1 MGKDNKLHIIIL
13 GRRNSGKSSLINA
26 LTGQNIA
33 IVSEV
38 AGTTTDLVKRSYEIP
53 DFASVIFIDTAG
65 IDDTGTL
72 GEMRVEKTRNTIS
85 QADMALIVI
94 TDNRFEEHEQQL
106 VEQLKKQEIPFLVIH
121 NKRDEVALT
130 PDLKEKL
137 TATYNCPVIDFSTR
151 EDNTTPI
158 LDTLKSIW
166 KKPKTA
172 TTTALPEALP
182 TGRRAVTVNDQQ
194 YDRRLRA
201 MKMNALATELERQLE
216 DPESYKQLGF
226 EDRLTLL
233 VDAEWN
239 RRQNNKLTRY
249 IRNAHFSD
257 ANATIEGIEYIEDR
271 HLDKGKMLRF
281 ATCNYVD
288 EGRHIILKG
297 ASGNGKTYIAC
308 ALGNAAC
315 RKFKTVR
322 YIRLPDLLDEL
333 TIARA
338 NNEFSKVIKAYK
350 KVDLLIL
357 DEWLI
362 RKLTPND
369 AFNLLEIIEARI
381 EKSMIFC
388 TQYHSEGWY
397 ERINSDPDNDSPISD
412 AIIDR
417 IVNNAYD
424 IMIDGEISMR
434 KRHGLPEGAEP

>member
-1 MGKDNKLHIIIL
+1 MI
-13 GRRNSGKSSLINA
+13 S
-26 LTGQNIA
+26 
-33 IVSEV
+33 
-38 AGTTTDLVKRSYEIP
+38 
-53 DFASVIFIDTAG
+53 
-65 IDDTGTL
+65 
-72 GEMRVEKTRNTIS
+72 NTI
-85 QADMALIVI
+85 
-94 TDNRFEEHEQQL
+94 EQ
-106 VEQLKKQEIPFLVIH
+106 
-121 NKRDEVALT
+121 
-130 PDLKEKL
+130 
-137 TATYNCPVIDFSTR
+137 
-151 EDNTTPI
+151 
-158 LDTLKSIW
+158 
-166 KKPKTA
+166 
-172 TTTALPEALP
+172 
-182 TGRRAVTVNDQQ
+182 
-194 YDRRLRA
+194 LRA
-201 MKMNALATELERQLE
+201 MKMNAFASELERQIK
-216 DPESYKQLGF
+216 DTDSYKQLGF

-239 RRQNNKLTRY
+239 RRQNNKLDRY
-249 IRNAHFSD
+249 IRNARFSD

-271 HLDKGKMLRF
+271 HLDKGKMLRLS
-281 ATCNYVD
+281 TCNYVD

-338 NNEFSKVIKAYK
+338 NNEFRKVIKAYK

-388 TQYHSEGWY
+388 TQYHADGWY
-397 ERINSDPDNDSPISD
+397 NCINSDTENDSPISD

-424 IMIDGEISMR
+424 IMIDGEVSMR